1 MNSSNIS
8 KKCICCK
15 KSGHNIT
22 TCISAKKQGILIE
35 NHIQAFMDI
44 CGDDDV
50 KKKSRLYQY
59 LRKLSTTQKKILS
72 NRVGETHLSC
82 SNVFRYFIEKIRSKN
97 VMMKINGCTH
107 NVLRRTL
114 FSIPAEPIVCPSP
127 SYSNKSER
135 KNDLDLDDAE
145 AWEAKKKEFWKQ
157 NNILFHL
164 NVKGSMSTAEM
175 AKLLAETLHT

>member
-1 MNSSNIS
+1 MNSKISNS

-22 TCISAKKQGILIE
+22 TCIPAKKQGILIE

-44 CGDDDV
+44 CSDDE

-59 LRKLSTTQKKILS
+59 LRNLSTTQKKILS
-72 NRVGETHLSC
+72 NRVGEKHLTC
-82 SNVFRYFIEKIRSKN
+82 SNVFRYFVEKIRSKN

-107 NVLRRTL
+107 KVLCRTL

-135 KNDLDLDDAE
+135 KEYEDDDK
-145 AWEAKKKEFWKQ
+145 AWAAKKKEFWKQ

-175 AKLLAETLHT
+175 AKLLEETLHR